1 MSKGCFIE
9 SNNVHSDEIPYSA
22 LFCLCIYSLF
32 DNVHDY
38 EFQVNDGL
46 NVLFAC
52 ILISKC
58 CIYANI
64 ITSFKMF

>member
-1 MSKGCFIE
+1 MPIDCFIE
-9 SNNVHSDEIPYSA
+9 SNNVDSDEIPYSA
-22 LFCLCIYSLF
+22 LFCLCIHSLF
-32 DNVHDY
+32 DKVYDY

-46 NVLFAC
+46 NVC

-64 ITSFKMF
+64 ITSFKVF